1 MICNT
6 DVSPWWLLIL
16 IVYKHFYAFLT
27 ARILLCLCID
37 WSLCKRTMIPM
48 TPLRVFWGFFCDIF
62 TLNFSN
68 LDCVYSA
75 SLTKPFHD
83 LTSLHKYEIILTFNS
98 CLVLSFGLNRFW
110 SRDQPSLTTFKR
122 YYYLFLFISY
132 RMATWN
138 KTSPTLFKRSLNNYN
153 YFK

>member
-48 TPLRVFWGFFCDIF
+48 TPLRVFWGVFCDIF
-62 TLNFSN
+62 PLNFSN

-122 YYYLFLFISY
+122 YNYLFSFISY

-138 KTSPTLFKRSLNNYN
+138 KTSPTLFKNLLIITII
-153 YFK
+153 

>member
-1 MICNT
+1 M
-6 DVSPWWLLIL
+6 V
-16 IVYKHFYAFLT
+16 IVDTNCLQTFLRFSYSSDTSVLMYRLVFMTENNDSNDAFK
-27 ARILLCLCID
+27 
-37 WSLCKRTMIPM
+37 S
-48 TPLRVFWGFFCDIF
+48 VFFWGGGCDIF
-62 TLNFSN
+62 PLNFSN

-138 KTSPTLFKRSLNNYN
+138 KTSPTLFKNLLIITII
-153 YFK
+153 

>member
-1 MICNT
+1 M
-6 DVSPWWLLIL
+6 V
-16 IVYKHFYAFLT
+16 IVDTNCLQTFLRFSYSSDTSVLMYRLVFMTENNDSNDAFK
-27 ARILLCLCID
+27 
-37 WSLCKRTMIPM
+37 S
-48 TPLRVFWGFFCDIF
+48 VFGGGCDIF
-62 TLNFSN
+62 PLNFSN

-138 KTSPTLFKRSLNNYN
+138 KTSPTLFKNLLIIIII
-153 YFK
+153 

>member
-48 TPLRVFWGFFCDIF
+48 TPLRVFWGVFCDIF
-62 TLNFSN
+62 PLNFSN

-138 KTSPTLFKRSLNNYN
+138 TLFKRSLNNYN